1 MEIPRANTQKN
12 VNKTVYKMIEAE
24 LKSAQDGQSWLDSP
38 CGTGEFAL
46 FIKTQAP
53 QLQVTGVDLFA
64 EVSDKSIQFIKQ
76 SAHDYLRNQ
85 KANSLDFVTCISGV
99 MCFDG
104 VYELSS
110 LYGQAIKPNG
120 TLVITNDNVMTI
132 RDRLNFLFFGHF
144 KRFKLLYS
152 QNEGNWNV
160 VLPQAIYSLLKKN
173 NFDQIKVKYTSLYA
187 EDFLFLPLAVLI
199 YPFFF
204 LYLVTRKNEMTL
216 KERLQLFPFLS
227 LIARH
232 YVVRAKK
239 SKV

>member
-12 VNKTVYKMIEAE
+12 VNKTVYSMIENQ
-24 LKSAQDGQSWLDSP
+24 LRSAQEGQIWLDTP
-38 CGTGEFAL
+38 CGAGEFAL
-46 FIKTQAP
+46 FIKKEAP
-53 QLQVTGVDLFA
+53 QLNVIGVDLFA
-64 EVSDKSIQFIKQ
+64 DVNDKSILFFKQ

-85 KANSLDFVTCISGV
+85 KANSLDFATCISGV

-104 VYELSS
+104 VYELIN
-110 LYGQAIKPNG
+110 LYGRVLRSNG
-120 TLVITNDNVMTI
+120 TLIITNDNVMTI

-160 VLPQAIYSLLKKN
+160 VLPQAIFSLLKKN
-173 NFDQIKVKYTSLYA
+173 NFGQIKVKYTSLYA
-187 EDFLFLPLAVLI
+187 EDFLFIPLAALI

-216 KERLQLFPFLS
+216 KERLELFPFLS
-227 LIARH
+227 LMARH
-232 YVVRAKK
+232 YVISSKK
-239 SKV
+239 N